1 MSFWATN
8 GIRISC
14 TLWGRVL
21 SGPVNSGPLTR
32 SSFVPMGIAQ
42 PCAAVFSTGI
52 GPSHPIEGTIR
63 LGNSVVEKLKKMKE
77 PNLGLGVPLTT
88 SHLNKKRQEKLR
100 ENNGFME
107 IAAYGVARLVD
118 LDSLRKEFKKDVAY
132 RSVPLP
138 ADLNLEVLLISAN
151 PNSQSDVVPRDA
163 FIFRNGS
170 IVFWNMPESQ
180 HRLFLNRVRRFCTE
194 ILPSQLVEREDL
206 QFKFTEG
213 PTRLVDE
220 DIHLQ
225 THESR
230 TPCTPRTASTETL
243 SASSSNPVT
252 ASPESNCDRLSTE
265 PNTQPSDHAWPHL
278 VPVED
283 PVRMEQFAFSDAL
296 ALSVKLSLLE
306 NRFDAVAVQMEPWI
320 EDMKQG
326 RQTSFNRS
334 SVLKKTGELFTLRH
348 LLNVSTSMIETPDFY
363 WDRPDIERLHDQLR
377 SVLSI
382 SSRTR
387 VLNSRLNMCCEL
399 TQILSNHLQSRHSA
413 HLEWMIIILILVEVC
428 FEASHYLHNR
438 RRELEAHNVLAES
451 HPSEQLHA

>member
-32 SSFVPMGIAQ
+32 SSFVPVGIAQ
-42 PCAAVFSTGI
+42 PYAAVFSTGI
-52 GPSHPIEGTIR
+52 DPGHPIEGTKR
-63 LGNSVVEKLKKMKE
+63 LGNSVVEKLKKKKE

-107 IAAYGVARLVD
+107 IAAYGVAQLVD
-118 LDSLRKEFKKDVAY
+118 LDSLRKEFKKDAAY

-138 ADLNLEVLLISAN
+138 ADLNLEVLLISAD

-163 FIFRNGS
+163 FIF
-170 IVFWNMPESQ
+170 
-180 HRLFLNRVRRFCTE
+180 
-194 ILPSQLVEREDL
+194 
-206 QFKFTEG
+206 
-213 PTRLVDE
+213 
-220 DIHLQ
+220 
-225 THESR
+225 
-230 TPCTPRTASTETL
+230 
-243 SASSSNPVT
+243 
-252 ASPESNCDRLSTE
+252 
-265 PNTQPSDHAWPHL
+265 
-278 VPVED
+278 
-283 PVRMEQFAFSDAL
+283 
-296 ALSVKLSLLE
+296 
-306 NRFDAVAVQMEPWI
+306 
-320 EDMKQG
+320 
-326 RQTSFNRS
+326 
-334 SVLKKTGELFTLRH
+334 RH